1 MGAMTFE
8 EWRSYKKM
16 VMGDT
21 PVWFDDQAE
30 CSRRFHAYR
39 AAFEESCTPA
49 NPLDTAFSKVAAR
62 PEIPVAAMLPP
73 AAYVWASHRVPRG
86 IWIVAVALLVHL
98 MVFAAPARAG
108 DDVFVNGNALGVQDR
123 TSLEA
128 LVGPLEPGRY
138 WIRENG
144 DFGREGTYNPTANI
158 RLIIQQ
164 RIQAARTNWQM
175 QQQYMHRQQ
184 LMAQMLQDA
193 RRQRQAAQNGYMY
206 GNNFSSGEL
215 YNNGSWSHYSGHS
228 NYGVGGTANG
238 CIYTP
243 NWSNC

>member
-1 MGAMTFE
+1 MGAMSFE
-8 EWRSYKKM
+8 EWCSYKKM

-30 CSRRFHAYR
+30 CSRRFQAYR
-39 AAFEESCTPA
+39 AAFEENCTPA
-49 NPLDTAFSKVAAR
+49 NPMDAAFSAVSAR
-62 PEIPVAAMLPP
+62 PEISVAAMVPVAAYAPKN
-73 AAYVWASHRVPRG
+73 HGFPRA

-98 MVFAAPARAG
+98 MIFAAPAYAG
-108 DDVFVNGNALGVQDR
+108 EDVFVNDNALGVQDR

-164 RIQAARTNWQM
+164 RIQAARTQWQA
-175 QQQYMHRQQ
+175 QQEYMIRQQ
-184 LMAQMLQDA
+184 LMVQMMQNAL
-193 RRQRQAAQNGYMY
+193 RQRQAAQSGHMY
-206 GNNFSSGEL
+206 GNNFSSGER
-215 YNNGSWSHYSGHS
+215 YNNGSWSHYSGHG
-228 NYGVGGTANG
+228 NYGVGGTADG